1 MNWTKFNSTIENAN
15 LDFLAGHPFIYHCH
29 HFNLFLDQTIDDF
42 FGAEHGTTIR
52 TSAARAASYHFLSN
66 LFNKLDLVTP
76 AEKLTLARTIFS
88 AFGHGRLFIDANKTG
103 GTAEGEFLHYGYAW
117 KEKYGDIVRR
127 QSPADAFAAGYAAG
141 MLEACYE
148 TKHGFSSIETDCY
161 AMKADHC
168 HFKLEPE
175 PRSNN
180 TIQTDEKISLSVSQS
195 PYIGLQEDRIV
206 SINEG
211 LRKFLSGVAGD
222 AEHGLVDAFGVFVT
236 RHMPNYYNQI
246 SYELLHIAKQNNP
259 DLYPIAES
267 LIRESGHVCVFNTFG
282 GILYSPEWDA
292 MVARIEGELEE
303 VVSSCMAI
311 ARALGFGSWSISEL
325 SEQRFV
331 LRAASEYE
339 SPFCKINDFAPK
351 QNNSYFIQG
360 AAVAIMRLWQA
371 LNWQKR
377 PALTQELYNQ
387 LFKSNVNWNVEQT
400 QSLAAGDLFTE
411 VVVTR

>member
-1 MNWTKFNSTIENAN
+1 MNWTKFISTIENAN

-42 FGAEHGTTIR
+42 FGAEHGITIR
-52 TSAARAASYHFLSN
+52 TSAARASSYHFLSN
-66 LFNKLDLVTP
+66 LFNRLDLETP
-76 AEKLTLARTIFS
+76 AEKLTLAQTIFS
-88 AFGHGRLFIDANKTG
+88 AFGHGRLFMNANKSG
-103 GTAEGEFLHYGYAW
+103 GTADGEFLHYSYAW

-127 QSPADAFAAGYAAG
+127 QSPVDAFAAGYAAG
-141 MLEACYE
+141 TLEACYD
-148 TKHGFSSIETDCY
+148 TDHSFKSIETDCY
-161 AMKADHC
+161 ALKAERC
-168 HFKLEPE
+168 HFQLEPE
-175 PRSNN
+175 PRSNIN
-180 TIQTDEKISLSVSQS
+180 IQTDEKISLSAIHLPCS
-195 PYIGLQEDRIV
+195 GLQEDRIV
-206 SINEG
+206 SITAG
-211 LRKFLSGVAGD
+211 LRDFLSAVAGD
-222 AEHGLVDAFGVFVT
+222 DEHGLVDAFGVFVT

-246 SYELLHIAKQNNP
+246 SFELLNSVKQNNP

-292 MVARIEGELEE
+292 MVGRIEGELEE

-311 ARALGFGSWSISEL
+311 ARALGFGSWAISEL

-331 LRAASEYE
+331 LRAVSEYE
-339 SPFCKINDFAPK
+339 SPFCIVNDFAPK

-371 LNWQKR
+371 IDWQKR
-377 PALTQELYNQ
+377 PDLTQELYNQ
-387 LFKSNVNWNVEQT
+387 LFNDNINWHVEQT
-400 QSLAAGDLFTE
+400 QSLAAGNLYTE